1 MQTVADLV
9 SPAEAARAFEA
20 SGLLR
25 LMGPKNLT
33 ARGASSA
40 REYAEQYRRG
50 LIAWESVSEDAKR
63 NAHEAVA
70 EAKRACAA
78 ADYRGLARMPWRIC
92 PSDATVEN
100 GYPHTVGDVMI
111 IPLERIRRG
120 GESLAKLL
128 VHEAVHVAQRRDPEG
143 AYGLVVDKWGFRA
156 LSRDETARVTQLGE
170 ARVNPDTDGRIYRLG
185 TEICHPVFTEDPES
199 LADIEL
205 RPSAGHAR
213 FRGAAQNHEH
223 PFEIMAE
230 TVAESVD
237 FFINKNI

>member
-1 MQTVADLV
+1 MADFADLV
-9 SPAEAARAFEA
+9 SPDEAARAFEA
-20 SGLLR
+20 SGLLER
-25 LMGPKNLT
+25 MGPKNLK
-33 ARGASSA
+33 ARGATSA
-40 REYAEQYRRG
+40 RGYAEQYRRG
-50 LIAWESVSEDAKR
+50 LIAWESVSEEEKASAR
-63 NAHEAVA
+63 EAVA
-70 EAKRACAA
+70 EAKKACAA
-78 ADYRGLARMPWRIC
+78 AEYFGLARMPWRIC

-100 GYPHTVGDVMI
+100 GYPHTVGDVLI

-156 LSRDETARVTQLGE
+156 LTRDETSRVAQLGE
-170 ARVNPDTDGRIYRLG
+170 ARVNPDTDGRVYRLG
-185 TEICHPVFTEDPES
+185 NEICYPVFTNDPES

-213 FRGAAQNHEH
+213 FRGVAQNHEH

-230 TVAESVD
+230 TIADSAAV
-237 FFINKNI
+237 FF